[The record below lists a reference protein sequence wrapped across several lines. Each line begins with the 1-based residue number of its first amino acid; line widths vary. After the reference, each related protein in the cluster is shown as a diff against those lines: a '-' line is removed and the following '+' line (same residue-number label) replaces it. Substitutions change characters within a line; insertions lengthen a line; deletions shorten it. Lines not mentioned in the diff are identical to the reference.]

1 MLNTKANKAKNI
13 VLVVDDER
21 DIVNILSI
29 KLRILG
35 FDVVAASNGKEALG
49 MIDAAC
55 PDIVLLD
62 IIMPEMD
69 GFEVLKKLRKGSQLP
84 VIAFSA
90 RPENAHKALSLGAD
104 DFLAKPFDIDDM
116 IRRIGN
122 LLAQQHLD

>member
-90 RPENAHKALSLGAD
+90 GPENAHKSL
-104 DFLAKPFDIDDM
+104 
-116 IRRIGN
+116 
-122 LLAQQHLD
+122 